1 MKVLNKVRLILRA
14 ISEFGM
20 SKLEVEI
27 ARNQSALK
35 KYEDELNQMDD
46 DWSCSGAT
54 CCPSC
59 FGGSHYC
66 SHIEKIA
73 RIRKN
78 LDRLILKNSIN
89 KVFI

>member
-1 MKVLNKVRLILRA
+1 MKITNKIKLILRT

-27 ARNQSALK
+27 SRNQSALK
-35 KYEDELNQMDD
+35 RCEDELNKMDD
-46 DWSCSGAT
+46 DWVVSGAT
-54 CCPSC
+54 CCAGF